1 MNHQI
6 FIGRNVADHFVL
18 DKKRKKIICNVVNVR
33 TVLNFGMVEV

>member
-18 DKKRKKIICNVVNVR
+18 DKKRKKIICNVNVR
-33 TVLNFGMVEV
+33 TVLNFGMVDI